1 MQGLLHVGTLSQ
13 TQAGTP
19 SPAPRAGMPPQAK
32 GHGLHKSIAVHSLT
46 VSARTERRSVFRRK
60 IYVCKFS
67 GILQFVFRENDS
79 LKILSVQKF
88 LGVRDLFSK
97 RSCVRPPSPVPRPLV
112 RPRVPP
118 FFSLKCLNTVC
129 VCAKIRSRGDF
140 SAPYLKN
147 GGKLSWNV
155 KL

>member
-46 VSARTERRSVFRRK
+46 VSARNGQCPFLRRK
-60 IYVCKFS
+60 TCACKAQRNFTVCLPRERLTQNTFS
-67 GILQFVFRENDS
+67 SKVFGGAGPFFKKVLR
-79 LKILSVQKF
+79 
-88 LGVRDLFSK
+88 
-97 RSCVRPPSPVPRPLV
+97 PSPAPRPLV